1 MHPLKVS
8 QTDFYRCYTTIL
20 DSNKESH
27 NIFWFLKAKMKDCA
41 LSSFKFYYEKGAVS
55 SLNKNEIVALKP
67 LSKNKGFD
75 YTKVR

>member
-1 MHPLKVS
+1 
-8 QTDFYRCYTTIL
+8 
-20 DSNKESH
+20 
-27 NIFWFLKAKMKDCA
+27 MKGCA
-41 LSSFKFYYEKGAVS
+41 LSSFKFYYEKGTVS